1 MNTLACLQESLTR
14 TAEKI
19 EKYREAFFADP
30 ENTKTI
36 HHFRTNIRSL
46 RSQVAFIKPW
56 QDSAQNA
63 ETQAILK
70 EIVSHTS
77 LLREL
82 DVFEKQARSNPDS
95 SAELLAFCKEEA
107 SDERTKVLK
116 ILSSKRVTRSFK
128 RAMNLAKNVTWKRHY
143 AKHGLSKEAVRERFD
158 AMVESVGAE
167 IADLKLWD
175 EEQTHDVRKRAK
187 RVRYVSEVNAEI
199 LGVDAV
205 DIAKGMTAHQDD
217 LGDVCDA
224 RANIRLINGFLH
236 RSLPNIV
243 VWELNLMRAQ
253 NETFLYS
260 TLRSA
265 ATQ

>member
-1 MNTLACLQESLTR
+1 MKTLVCLQKSLTR

-19 EKYREAFFADP
+19 EECREAFFADP
-30 ENTKTI
+30 EDTKTI
-36 HHFRTNIRSL
+36 HHFRTNTRSL

-56 QDSAQNA
+56 QNSVQNA

-70 EIVSHTS
+70 DIVSHTS

-95 SAELLAFCKEEA
+95 SAKLLAFCKKEA
-107 SDERTKVLK
+107 SDERARVLK
-116 ILSSKRVTRSFK
+116 VLSSKRVTKSFR
-128 RAMNLAKNVTWKRHY
+128 RAMDLSKNVTWKGHY
-143 AKHGLSKEAVRERFD
+143 AKHGLSEDAVRARFD
-158 AMVESVGAE
+158 AMVDSVGT
-167 IADLKLWD
+167 DLAGLRLWD

-187 RVRYVSEVNAEI
+187 RVRYVSEVNASI
-199 LGVDAV
+199 LGADAV

-224 RANIRLINGFLH
+224 RANIRLINEFLQ
-236 RSLPNIV
+236 RDLPDV
-243 VWELNLMRAQ
+243 VVCELHLMRAQ

-265 ATQ
+265 VAQ